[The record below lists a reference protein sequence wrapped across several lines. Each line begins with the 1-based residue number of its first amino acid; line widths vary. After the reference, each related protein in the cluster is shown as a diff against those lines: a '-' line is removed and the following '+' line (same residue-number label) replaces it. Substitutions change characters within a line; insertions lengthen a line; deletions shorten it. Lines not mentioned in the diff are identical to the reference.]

1 MSGCNATLET
11 FCDKNPKMSFVAISE
26 NISYGQL
33 EELCRQVRGR
43 VSDRNEV
50 MEMIQSGDFLSKL
63 TELVEISR

>member
-1 MSGCNATLET
+1 
-11 FCDKNPKMSFVAISE
+11 MSFVAISE

-50 MEMIQSGDFLSKL
+50 MEIIQSGDFLSKL